1 MLCRKAFALRQKI
14 QKAFVHGQHRTHG
27 FAFVQQRFHKGR
39 LCQLA
44 GGVVGLT
51 EEHHICT
58 RVHRVQEILRHRKI
72 VFFPQKMPFH
82 RAACRFKGGGILG
95 KSGGRYQC
103 SAGLCSQRQP
113 EDEVCRAVAAQQP
126 FGGHSLSHRQFFTQ
140 GPAQRVG
147 VAVGRGKRCRNGLC
161 HAFRQAQ
168 RTDIGRKIQRVAAK
182 LGAVAR
188 PVAAMGQLFHARN
201 PRIAAPHASA
211 KPLATYIMRLARRMS
226 CGSMGRRASPMVGL
240 G

>member
-27 FAFVQQRFHKGR
+27 FASAQQRFHKGR
-39 LCQLA
+39 PGQLA

-51 EEHHICT
+51 EEHQIDA
-58 RVHRVQEILRHRKI
+58 RVHCIKDGVRHRKI
-72 VFFPQKMPFH
+72 VFLLQKMSLHPAVHSFQ
-82 RAACRFKGGGILG
+82 CRGILG
-95 KSGGRYQC
+95 KGGCRHKGG
-103 SAGLCSQRQP
+103 AGLFGQRQP

-126 FGGHSLSHRQFFTQ
+126 FGGHFLSHRQLFTQ
-140 GPAQRVG
+140 GPAQRVR

-161 HAFRQAQ
+161 HAPGQTQ
-168 RTDIGRKIQRVAAK
+168 RADIGRKIQRVAAK

-188 PVAAMGQLFHARN
+188 PVAAMGQWFHARH
-201 PRIAAPHASA
+201 PRITRPSTTASMLAA
-211 KPLATYIMRLARRMS
+211 YIMRLARRMS

>member
-27 FAFVQQRFHKGR
+27 FASAQQRFHKGR

-58 RVHRVQEILRHRKI
+58 RAHRVQEIFRHRKI
-72 VFFPQKMPFH
+72 VFFPQKISFH

-140 GPAQRVG
+140 GPTQRVG

-161 HAFRQAQ
+161 HPFRQTQ
-168 RTDIGRKIQRVAAK
+168 RADIGRKIQRVAAK

>member
-1 MLCRKAFALRQKI
+1 M
-14 QKAFVHGQHRTHG
+14 
-27 FAFVQQRFHKGR
+27 QQRLHKGR
-39 LCQLA
+39 PGQLT

-58 RVHRVQEILRHRKI
+58 RVHCIKDGVRHRKI
-72 VFFPQKMPFH
+72 VFFLQKMPFH
-82 RAACRFKGGGILG
+82 RAACHFKGGGILG

-126 FGGHSLSHRQFFTQ
+126 FGGHTLSHRQLFTQ

-161 HAFRQAQ
+161 HAPGQTQ
-168 RTDIGRKIQRVAAK
+168 RADIGRKIQRVAAK

-188 PVAAMGQLFHARN
+188 PVAAMGQWFHARH

-211 KPLATYIMRLARRMS
+211 KPLAAYIMRLARRMS

>member
-14 QKAFVHGQHRTHG
+14 QKAFVHGQYRTHG
-27 FAFVQQRFHKGR
+27 FASAQQRLHKGR

-58 RVHRVQEILRHRKI
+58 RVHRVQEIFRHRKI

-113 EDEVCRAVAAQQP
+113 EDEVCRAVAAEDMLLP
-126 FGGHSLSHRQFFTQ
+126 W
-140 GPAQRVG
+140 
-147 VAVGRGKRCRNGLC
+147 
-161 HAFRQAQ
+161 QA
-168 RTDIGRKIQRVAAK
+168 
-182 LGAVAR
+182 L
-188 PVAAMGQLFHARN
+188 P
-201 PRIAAPHASA
+201 
-211 KPLATYIMRLARRMS
+211 
-226 CGSMGRRASPMVGL
+226 
-240 G
+240 

>member
-1 MLCRKAFALRQKI
+1 MLCRKCFPFRQKI

-27 FAFVQQRFHKGR
+27 FASAQQRFHKGR

-51 EEHHICT
+51 EEHQIDA
-58 RVHRVQEILRHRKI
+58 RVHRIKDGVRHRKI
-72 VFFPQKMPFH
+72 VFLLQKMPLHPAVHSFQ
-82 RAACRFKGGGILG
+82 CRGVLGEGGCRHKGG
-95 KSGGRYQC
+95 
-103 SAGLCSQRQP
+103 AGLFGQRQP

-126 FGGHSLSHRQFFTQ
+126 FGGHTLSHRQLFTQ

-147 VAVGRGKRCRNGLC
+147 VAVGRGKGRRNGLC
-161 HAFRQAQ
+161 HAIGQTQ
-168 RTDIGRKIQRVAAK
+168 RADIGRKIQRVAAK